1 MDYKLK
7 YLKYKNKYF
16 ELKNNLY
23 FKNEKILYYDKSEN
37 KYING
42 TIININKEDINQFF
56 YEIKLD
62 NDNIRN
68 TIINRIKKIP

>member
-42 TIININKEDINQFF
+42 TIININKEDINQYF

-62 NDNIRN
+62 NNNIRN